1 MVCIRDCLLS
11 FEHHAGGFL
20 DVLKLG
26 VEFGLTGILS
36 RRDRIS
42 SLILV
47 LVLFLVAV
55 LVTWLEHLLNQLLP
69 LRLFVHYFDI
79 KLWHLVGIL
88 YANRHLF

>member
-1 MVCIRDCLLS
+1 MVRIRDCLLS

-20 DVLKLG
+20 DVLKFG
-26 VEFGLTGILS
+26 VELGLTGILS

-69 LRLFVHYFDI
+69 FRLFVHYFDI
-79 KLWHLVGIL
+79 ELWHLVGIL